1 MDICWGEGFNI
12 RVESVVFIVEVLVWD
27 DVVWVC
33 DWGILCK

>member
-12 RVESVVFIVEVLVWD
+12 GGGVVFIVEVLVWD